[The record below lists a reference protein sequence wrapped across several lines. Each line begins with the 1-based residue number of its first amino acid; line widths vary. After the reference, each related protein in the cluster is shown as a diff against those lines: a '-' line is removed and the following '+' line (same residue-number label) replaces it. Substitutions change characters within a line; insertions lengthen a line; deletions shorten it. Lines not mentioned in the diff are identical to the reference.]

1 MLIVFV
7 HGWSVTNTDTYG
19 GLPRA
24 LEKNA
29 PSGMKIKTEHL
40 YLGKYVSFS
49 DEINVD
55 DIARGMQHAITAEIL
70 PKLVQ
75 GERFA
80 CITHSTGG
88 PVVRKWIDIFFKGQL
103 DNCPLE
109 HLIMLAPANHGSALA
124 QLGKGRLSRM
134 KFFADGIQPGTGVL
148 DWLELG
154 SDQSWELNTS
164 WLDYS
169 CLNVGLYLFV
179 LTGQSIDRS
188 FYDNLNSYTDE
199 AGSDGVVR
207 ASAAN
212 MNYGIIRLLQQN
224 GRFQLE
230 KEKHLEKFAFGI
242 LPGCSH
248 SGETLGIMRSVKSN
262 DDGSHP
268 TVHWVLRC
276 LGINSATSYKQ
287 LIKDL
292 SNLTDQTQEDERV
305 LITKELFL
313 FDRKFITNR
322 YCMIVFRIFD
332 DRNNNLIDYD
342 IIFTAGPAYDENHLP
357 PGFFVDR
364 QRNILNPGKLTYYID
379 YDVMS
384 DWFAKAELGN
394 KFGFK
399 IAARPSTG
407 FSYYTVAEHRGTFT
421 GLKRYFEPNQT
432 LMVEIQL
439 KRHVVEGVFRL
450 TNNLEPDD
458 FKDQAKGEDL
468 SNNY

>member
-7 HGWSVTNTDTYG
+7 HGWSVTNTNTYG
-19 GLPRA
+19 GLPSA
-24 LEKNA
+24 LIKNA
-29 PSGMKIKTEHL
+29 PLGKEIKVEHL
-40 YLGKYVSFS
+40 YLGKYVSFA
-49 DEINVD
+49 DEVNVD
-55 DIARGMQHAITAEIL
+55 DIAHGMHHAVNNDIL
-70 PKLVQ
+70 PKLAQ

-88 PVVRKWIDIFFKGQL
+88 PIVRKWIDIYFKGQL
-103 DNCPLE
+103 DRCPLQ

-134 KFFADGIQPGTGVL
+134 KFFTEGVQPGTGVL

-164 WLDYS
+164 WLDYP
-169 CLNVGLYLFV
+169 CLNERLYLFV
-179 LTGQSIDRS
+179 LTGQTIDRS

-212 MNYGIIRLLQQN
+212 MNYGLIRLLQQN
-224 GRFQLE
+224 SRFKLE
-230 KEKHLEKFAFGI
+230 KEKQPEKFAFGI
-242 LPGCSH
+242 LPGRSH
-248 SGETLGIMRSVKSN
+248 SGETMGIMRSVKPN
-262 DDGSHP
+262 DDASHP

-276 LGINSATSYKQ
+276 LSVNSVSSYNK

-292 SNLTDQTQEDERV
+292 RGLTDQTQKNERETT
-305 LITKELFL
+305 TKELFL
-313 FDRKFITNR
+313 FKRTFITNR
-322 YCMIVFRIFD
+322 HCMLVFRIFD
-332 DRNNNLIDYD
+332 DRSNNLVDYD
-342 IIFTAGPAYDENHLP
+342 IIFTAGPDYDENHLP

-364 QRNILNPGKLTYYID
+364 QRNKINPGKLTYYVD
-379 YDVMS
+379 YDVMAN
-384 DWFAKAELGN
+384 WFAKPELNN

-399 IAARPSTG
+399 VAARPSTG
-407 FSYYTVAEHRGTFT
+407 YSYYTVAEHRGTFT
-421 GLKRYFEPNQT
+421 SLRRYFEPNQT

-450 TNNLEPDD
+450 ANNIEPEN
-458 FKDQAKGEDL
+458 FKDQAKGNDL
-468 SNNY
+468 